1 MTKKHIYVLWGGWCS
16 PQVFLA
22 TVPHFA
28 NWRNQPPHR
37 NYVGGCNY
45 MGLLMIVHIRCR
57 MLHVFITFLICSPCR
72 RYWRASRALSWAGA
86 QSHGTTSL
94 ATTCRQQQQQPFK
107 HKVSICSLPLWLWAK
122 GAEACQAC
130 ARSAGLLAT
139 RLASEMAANLPGRS
153 STAPRDHSSLKT
165 WPTIRRG
172 LQERACGGT
181 ACQTKVQLFQCPVQ
195 WVAWV
200 VWISLHRPGGSC
212 KMSCDTRQ
220 PPGGCCMVLA
230 VCLSPRRTLPGWATL
245 PKTPF
250 TSP

>member
-1 MTKKHIYVLWGGWCS
+1 MLCISDNASRSGKAISYAKERQITHMTKKHIYVLWGGWCS

-107 HKVSICSLPLWLWAK
+107 HKVSICSLPLWLC
-122 GAEACQAC
+122 GSREQ
-130 ARSAGLLAT
+130 
-139 RLASEMAANLPGRS
+139 RLARPVL
-153 STAPRDHSSLKT
+153 
-165 WPTIRRG
+165 
-172 LQERACGGT
+172 
-181 ACQTKVQLFQCPVQ
+181 VQLGFWPQG
-195 WVAWV
+195 
-200 VWISLHRPGGSC
+200 LHQRWLQTFPAG
-212 KMSCDTRQ
+212 
-220 PPGGCCMVLA
+220 PA
-230 VCLSPRRTLPGWATL
+230 LPQGIIHL
-245 PKTPF
+245 
-250 TSP
+250 